1 MLSGFFN
8 DWKIAM
14 NRRSFLSLMCQAPV
28 AFSFANASA
37 KTPAAKPNVIVIL
50 SDDAGYADFGFTTNK
65 LIPTPNVDRLARNGI
80 VFTQGYVSASTC
92 TPSRMG
98 LMTGRYQQ
106 RFGAECNVPTIPTPG
121 YTKEDLGLDA
131 SQHTMGDTMR
141 DQGYRTIAIGK
152 WHLGELPKYH
162 PNRRGF
168 DEFYGF
174 LGGSRSYWLLKNPA
188 VGHAIRHNE
197 KPVDEEK
204 EITYLTDDFTDAALE
219 FVDRN
224 RRQPFFMYLAYNA
237 VHGPKHAKEEDIEQC
252 GQISEKGRKLVAA
265 MTRSMD
271 HNIGRLLNKLDALKL
286 TENTLIVFVNDNG
299 GPQDQSY
306 SNSPL
311 RGFKGTY
318 WEGGIRVPFVI
329 SWPAKLPKGQKYT
342 HPVSSLDLLPTCLAA
357 GGGKVPPDWKIDGV
371 NLLPFI
377 QGDSS
382 KAPHETLFWRFWRV
396 SVARRGPWKLI
407 RVADDPLQAERKL
420 ILPLMLFNI
429 DTDPAET
436 KNLAKEYPQRTQQL
450 LAALKNWEK
459 TLAKPRW
466 YDGSNWKHWQNES
479 VKNHRMH
486 QDG

>member
-1 MLSGFFN
+1 MCSTPLALSCA
-8 DWKIAM
+8 D
-14 NRRSFLSLMCQAPV
+14 
-28 AFSFANASA
+28 AFA
-37 KTPAAKPNVIVIL
+37 KAPAAKPNVIVIL

-65 LIPTPNVDRLARNGI
+65 LIPTPNLDRLADNGV
-80 VFTQGYVSASTC
+80 VFSQGYVSASTC

-121 YTKEDLGLDA
+121 FTKEDLGLDT
-131 SQHTMGDTMR
+131 SQHTMGDAMKAL
-141 DQGYRTIAIGK
+141 GYRTIAIGK

-174 LGGSRSYWLLKNPA
+174 LGGSRSYWPLKKPA
-188 VGHAIRHNE
+188 HGHAIRQNDE
-197 KPVDEEK
+197 PVDEENQ
-204 EITYLTDDFTDAALE
+204 ITYLTDDFTDAAME

-224 RRQPFFMYLAYNA
+224 KKQPFFMYLAYNA

-252 GQISEKGRKLVAA
+252 GQISPQGRKLVAA

-271 HNIGRLLNKLDALKL
+271 HNIGRLLKKLDTLNM

-299 GPQDQSY
+299 GPQDKSY

-318 WEGGIRVPFVI
+318 WEGGIRVPFLM
-329 SWPAKLPKGQKYT
+329 SWPAKLPKGKEFSHSVT
-342 HPVSSLDLLPTCLAA
+342 SLDLLPTCVAA
-357 GGGKVPPDWKIDGV
+357 GGAKVAKDWELDGV

-377 QGDSS
+377 QGQS
-382 KAPHETLFWRFWRV
+382 KEAPHKTLFWRFWRV
-396 SVARRGPWKLI
+396 AVARQGKWKLI
-407 RVADDPLQAERKL
+407 KVADDPLQTERKL

-429 DTDPAET
+429 DIDPKET
-436 KNLAKEYPQRTQQL
+436 NNLAKDNPEKTNQL
-450 LAALKNWEK
+450 LTELTNWEK
-459 TLAKPRW
+459 TLAQPRW
-466 YDGSNWKHWQNES
+466 YDGVSWKHWQKES
-479 VKNHRMH
+479 VKNHQMNSK
-486 QDG
+486 